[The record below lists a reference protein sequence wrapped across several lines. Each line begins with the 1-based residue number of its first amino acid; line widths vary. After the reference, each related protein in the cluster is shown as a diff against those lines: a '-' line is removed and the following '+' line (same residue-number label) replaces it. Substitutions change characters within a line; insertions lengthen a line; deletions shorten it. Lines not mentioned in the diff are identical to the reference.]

1 MPSQANK
8 AFITVCDKT
17 YNKKSIASAVVW
29 HAKRTKGFAVT
40 SSCTYRGQGVQNY
53 IDNYMDKSKN
63 YMDKSKN
70 PTPALCTTLMHG
82 AF

>member
-17 YNKKSIASAVVW
+17 YNKKSIASTIVW
-29 HAKRTKGFAVT
+29 HAKKTKGFATT
-40 SSCTYRGQGVQNY
+40 SSSTHRRQAVQ
-53 IDNYMDKSKN
+53 N

-70 PTPALCTTLMHG
+70 PTPALCTTLICG
-82 AF
+82 VS